1 MKNKAEAGSPSWS
14 ARIGDAIIVP
24 PAPGKPDA
32 ADARASRPISPRVLG
47 DGLRLLDIAL
57 ILGLGLG
64 IYLAYVHPNEPD
76 TLGRYLVALLAGCL
90 LASILFNDLGVY
102 GGDVVVAR
110 TLRARR
116 MALTWA
122 ATFAVLL
129 AVAFALKISD
139 LFSRVWVLGWF
150 GGGGVALVLT
160 RLAIRRWINRQARRG
175 RFANRTAIVGTGEQ
189 ARRLRAHLDA
199 HDPVRTKV
207 FGLFEPGA
215 GATPGTESAAGA
227 NVLGDLTALVRMIRA
242 DQVDQVYVA
251 LPWNDPDAVRAVV
264 RRLAETPVAIRLA
277 PDLAGFDHGAK
288 GFTSVAGLP
297 VISLFERPI
306 SDWSYYA
313 KAVEDRVLAL
323 LALAV
328 MGVPM
333 LLIAALIKLESPGP
347 VLFRQRR
354 DGFNNTMIQVIKFR
368 TMHHH
373 LRDPDGAR
381 LTTPS
386 DARVTRV
393 GRILRRAS
401 LDELPQI
408 FNVLKGDMSL
418 VGPRPHAMSAKAGGT
433 PYGAAVEHYA
443 ARHRVKPGIT
453 GWAQVNGWRGETDT
467 REKLQKRVECDLYYI
482 DNWSL
487 WLDLRIIVRTLAVP
501 FKRDNAY

>member
-1 MKNKAEAGSPSWS
+1 MRNKAEAGSPSWS

-24 PAPGKPDA
+24 PPPRDPDE
-32 ADARASRPISPRVLG
+32 ADAGASRPISPRVLG

-76 TLGRYLVALLAGCL
+76 TLARYLVALLAGCL

-116 MALTWA
+116 LVLAWA

-129 AVAFALKISD
+129 AVAFALKISG

-150 GGGGVALVLT
+150 GGGTVALVLT

-189 ARRLRAHLDA
+189 ARRLWAHLDT

-207 FGLFEPGA
+207 LGLFAPGA
-215 GATPGTESAAGA
+215 DLVAGA
-227 NVLGDLTALVRMIRA
+227 NVLGNLTALVRMIRA

-251 LPWNDPDAVRAVV
+251 LPWNDPGPVRDVV

-323 LALAV
+323 LALVAV
-328 MGVPM
+328 GVPM
-333 LLIAALIKLESPGP
+333 LLIAALIKLDSPGP

-354 DGFNNTMIQVIKFR
+354 DGFNNAHIDVIKFR
-368 TMHHH
+368 TMYHH
-373 LRDPDGAR
+373 LRDPDADRQATRG
-381 LTTPS
+381 
-386 DARVTRV
+386 DARVTRL

-401 LDELPQI
+401 LDELPQL

-418 VGPRPHAMSAKAGGT
+418 VGPRPHAAATKAGGA
-433 PYGAAVEHYA
+433 PFDAAVEHYA